1 MLLGYGDRI
10 SVVAPP
16 PFPADF
22 PIPPKEKKFK
32 GYFKIARH
40 YGWAL
45 NHTFQV
51 IRVARCQMAKF
62 DLSLFLGLRQG
73 GGQGAQSKE
82 RKGSNLAA

>member
-51 IRVARCQMAKF
+51 DYELEQ
-62 DLSLFLGLRQG
+62 LFLLDQ
-73 GGQGAQSKE
+73 AC
-82 RKGSNLAA
+82 